1 MLNQIGV
8 NDRKELIEFEEKI
21 EKNSMKNK
29 NKV

>member
-8 NDRKELIEFEEKI
+8 NDRKELLEFQEKI